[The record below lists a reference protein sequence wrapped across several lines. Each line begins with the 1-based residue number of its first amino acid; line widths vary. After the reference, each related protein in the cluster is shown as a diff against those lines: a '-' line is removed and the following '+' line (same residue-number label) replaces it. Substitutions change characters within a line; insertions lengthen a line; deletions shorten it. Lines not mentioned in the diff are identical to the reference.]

1 MIWFLY
7 IVVVKHL
14 KNLKAALL
22 KLLFVIKLELVLLV
36 LIKKKLKILLL
47 LMNQFGQSAQVLM
60 LQKK

>member
-14 KNLKAALL
+14 KNLKVVLQ
-22 KLLFVIKLELVLLV
+22 KQLFAIKLELDLQV
-36 LIKKKLKILLL
+36 LIKKKLKTLLL
-47 LMNQFGQSAQVLM
+47 LMNQSGQLAQVLM